1 MEGENASIDTNVPGT
16 AEEAWLSAIERAA
29 IPRLRLRTVGRVVVA
44 SPHPDDETLA
54 VGGLLQDLVSLG
66 WRIRLVSVTDGE
78 SAYPGTQGLG
88 AIRCA
93 ELETALARLGVR
105 ERTSVTR
112 LQLPDG
118 SVADHEGVLE
128 RHLHELTRG
137 ADLLL
142 APWRLDGHPDHEA
155 VGRIA
160 VRVGHDLEVPV
171 RLFPVWA
178 WHWMHPDTES
188 AQELLASAERWD
200 LSAAGLSAKR
210 SAIGAFASQLG
221 TRYGPP
227 ILPSVVVRR
236 FTRPYEVFV
245 R

>member
-1 MEGENASIDTNVPGT
+1 MEGENVSIDTNMPGP

-29 IPRLRLRTVGRVVVA
+29 ISRLRLRTHGRVVVA
-44 SPHPDDETLA
+44 SPHPDDETLGA
-54 VGGLLQDLVSLG
+54 GGLLHDLVSLG

-78 SAYPGTQGLG
+78 SAYPGTLGLG
-88 AIRCA
+88 AIRCI
-93 ELETALARLGVR
+93 ELETALVRLGVR
-105 ERTSVTR
+105 ERTGVTR

-118 SVADHEGVLE
+118 SVSDHEGVLE
-128 RHLHELTRG
+128 RHLRELARG
-137 ADLLL
+137 
-142 APWRLDGHPDHEA
+142 DGHPDHEA

-160 VRVGHDLEVPV
+160 VRVGHDLEVTV

-178 WHWMHPDTES
+178 WHWMHPDAES
-188 AQELLASAERWD
+188 AQELLAGAERWD
-200 LSAAGLSAKR
+200 LSAAALSAKR
-210 SAIGAFASQLG
+210 SAIAGFASQLG
-221 TRYGPP
+221 TRFGSP

>member
-1 MEGENASIDTNVPGT
+1 MERENASIDTNMPGP

-29 IPRLRLRTVGRVVVA
+29 ISRLRLRTRGRVVVA
-44 SPHPDDETLA
+44 SPHPDDETLGA
-54 VGGLLQDLVSLG
+54 GGLLHDLVSLG

-78 SAYPGTQGLG
+78 SAYPGTLGLG
-88 AIRCA
+88 AIRCI
-93 ELETALARLGVR
+93 ELETALVRLGVR
-105 ERTSVTR
+105 ERTGVTR

-118 SVADHEGVLE
+118 SVSDHEGVLE
-128 RHLHELTRG
+128 RHLRELARG

-142 APWRLDGHPDHEA
+142 APWRFDGHPDHEA

-160 VRVGHDLEVPV
+160 VRVGHDLEVTV

-178 WHWMHPDTES
+178 WHWMHPDAES
-188 AQELLASAERWD
+188 AQELLAGAERWD
-200 LSAAGLSAKR
+200 LSAAALSAKR
-210 SAIGAFASQLG
+210 SAIAAFASQLG
-221 TRYGPP
+221 TRFGSP